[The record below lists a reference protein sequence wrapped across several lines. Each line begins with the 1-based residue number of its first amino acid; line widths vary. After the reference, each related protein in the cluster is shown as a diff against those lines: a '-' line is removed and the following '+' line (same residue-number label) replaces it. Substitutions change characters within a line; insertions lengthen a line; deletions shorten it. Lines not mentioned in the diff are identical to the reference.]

1 MQAFFKITDFTYQ
14 FLIKYNLIIYLYQY
28 LIQIDHFVK
37 YFKQTHI
44 HRKFDKTN
52 YEIMAYYF

>member
-1 MQAFFKITDFTYQ
+1 MQAFFKITDFTYH

-44 HRKFDKTN
+44 H
-52 YEIMAYYF
+52 